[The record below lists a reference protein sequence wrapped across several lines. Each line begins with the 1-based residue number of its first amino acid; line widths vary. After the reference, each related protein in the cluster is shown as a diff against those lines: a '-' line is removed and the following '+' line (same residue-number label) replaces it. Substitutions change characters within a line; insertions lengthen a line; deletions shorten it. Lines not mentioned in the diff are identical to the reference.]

1 MNPTEAVKTC
11 LAGRIRIQAKNL
23 GFVFIRMN
31 VQLGAL
37 IEEEEKSRHRFQS
50 TSFL

>member
-11 LAGRIRIQAKNL
+11 LAGRIRIQTKKL

-31 VQLGAL
+31 VQLGANRGRR
-37 IEEEEKSRHRFQS
+37 KKHA
-50 TSFL
+50 